1 MENIKITFLIAADC
15 ERSARK
21 IASENAIVE
30 KHKDFWLKLKKEKM
44 MIFSSIALILKK
56 TCGASCK
63 KIGIADKSIA
73 QGILLTLKQQ
83 IV

>member
-1 MENIKITFLIAADC
+1 
-15 ERSARK
+15 
-21 IASENAIVE
+21 
-30 KHKDFWLKLKKEKM
+30 M

-83 IV
+83 IVRQNKSHTQFVCDFNKNLKCYAI